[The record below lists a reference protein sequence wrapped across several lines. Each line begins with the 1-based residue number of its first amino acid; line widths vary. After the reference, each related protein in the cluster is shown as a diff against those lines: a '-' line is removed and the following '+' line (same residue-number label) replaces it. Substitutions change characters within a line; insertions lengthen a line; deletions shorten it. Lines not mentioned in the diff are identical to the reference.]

1 MNIIGFIL
9 TQRIIKQ
16 RIKSLFLSVTFL
28 TYLIASIDFT
38 KYSNDQNTIRIV
50 ISEYIQTLKMEVDI
64 KDNT

>member
-28 TYLIASIDFT
+28 TYLIASIDFN